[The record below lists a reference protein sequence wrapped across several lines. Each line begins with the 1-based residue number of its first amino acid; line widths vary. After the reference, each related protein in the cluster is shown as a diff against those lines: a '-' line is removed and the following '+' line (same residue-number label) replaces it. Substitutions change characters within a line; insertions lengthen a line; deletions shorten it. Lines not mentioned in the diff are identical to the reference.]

1 MDGVSVSCVVVH
13 IHIVGGEAEWD
24 GEVVLA
30 AVGILVA
37 VVGESWP
44 ACD

>member
-1 MDGVSVSCVVVH
+1 MDGGSVSCVVVP

-24 GEVVLA
+24 EVVLA

-37 VVGESWP
+37 VVGKL
-44 ACD
+44 ARL

>member
-1 MDGVSVSCVVVH
+1 MYGGSVSCVVVH
-13 IHIVGGEAEWD
+13 IQIMGGEAEWNE
-24 GEVVLA
+24 EVVLA